1 MVLQHPRACV
11 AFQAFES
18 MNACITRITA
28 IEATMGGINSGNR
41 DATTWGHD
49 RFIMRAPATYR
60 AIRKWTHSSGRHGL
74 SEGSRSQEDLM
85 CHGAAAWL
93 NAEPGNGGDTSSTV
107 VHPEEPF
114 PGEVTYP
121 YKGTLFRVACITA
134 KQPECAR
141 E

>member
-1 MVLQHPRACV
+1 
-11 AFQAFES
+11 
-18 MNACITRITA
+18 
-28 IEATMGGINSGNR
+28 
-41 DATTWGHD
+41 
-49 RFIMRAPATYR
+49 
-60 AIRKWTHSSGRHGL
+60 
-74 SEGSRSQEDLM
+74 M

-141 E
+141 EYVGGFSKFIYQLPISFTVNYS